1 MNTVKTDMHNCFNVL
16 THETKAQQ
24 NSTVR
29 SDPDQLT
36 IEDSIVQ
43 AYHQISN
50 AVLHTEPAEHSKTI
64 ARLLTT
70 GGPTLKMKSMLRVRV
85 PKRPW
90 AVDFHRRPLSSNPR
104 PYLDLPQDAEDR
116 IIDVTNIA
124 MNMRISSREYAA
136 NNTIKLVGILA
147 HDGPYRDDAEV
158 YSELIGNIF
167 MEDGI
172 QYEVARVMGPR
183 PQDMEAAIREANNR
197 PDVHGI
203 MVYYPIFVRR
213 EQVRGPYKN
222 RLTGVYYKSHD
233 DYLRDLVSAEKD
245 VEGLCQ
251 AYNARWLLRDRIAA
265 DVRDSIDTF
274 PVPCTAL
281 SVVKILDALEERLDG
296 LTISIINRSEIMGR
310 PLAAILSRRGAYV
323 YSIDIDSILQ
333 FRPGG
338 RLRRVTDMTLEKC
351 LQASSIVVSGVPTQA
366 FKLPCHSIM
375 PGSLVVNV
383 SEFENVP
390 LEPILEVPGVRFVPH
405 VGKVTI
411 AALQQ
416 NLINLHRT
424 FN

>member
-1 MNTVKTDMHNCFNVL
+1 MS
-16 THETKAQQ
+16 
-24 NSTVR
+24 ST
-29 SDPDQLT
+29 
-36 IEDSIVQ
+36 
-43 AYHQISN
+43 
-50 AVLHTEPAEHSKTI
+50 
-64 ARLLTT
+64 
-70 GGPTLKMKSMLRVRV
+70 
-85 PKRPW
+85 
-90 AVDFHRRPLSSNPR
+90 PR
-104 PYLDLPQDAEDR
+104 PYSDLPQDAEDR

-124 MNMRISSREYAA
+124 MDMRITSRAYAA
-136 NNTIKLVGILA
+136 KNTMKLVGILA
-147 HDGPYRDDAEV
+147 HDGPHRDDAEV
-158 YSELIGNIF
+158 YSELIGNVF
-167 MEDGI
+167 MEDGM

-183 PQDMEAAIREANNR
+183 PQDMEAAIQEANMQ

-213 EQVRGPYKN
+213 QQVRGPYKN
-222 RLTGVYYKSHD
+222 RLTGVYYKSDD
-233 DYLRDLVSAEKD
+233 DYLRDLVSVEKD

-251 AYNARWLLRDRIAA
+251 AYNSRWLPRDRVAA
-265 DVRDSIDTF
+265 DVRDEIDTF

-281 SVVKILDALEERLDG
+281 SVLKILESLEDSLAG

-310 PLAAILSRRGAYV
+310 PLAAILSNRGAFV
-323 YSIDIDSILQ
+323 YSIDIDSIIQ

-390 LEPILEVPGVRFVPH
+390 LEPILDIPGVRFVPH

-416 NLINLHRT
+416 NLIQLHKK
-424 FN
+424 FS

>member
-1 MNTVKTDMHNCFNVL
+1 
-16 THETKAQQ
+16 
-24 NSTVR
+24 
-29 SDPDQLT
+29 
-36 IEDSIVQ
+36 
-43 AYHQISN
+43 
-50 AVLHTEPAEHSKTI
+50 
-64 ARLLTT
+64 
-70 GGPTLKMKSMLRVRV
+70 MKSIRKFLAPRRHRTVV
-85 PKRPW
+85 
-90 AVDFHRRPLSSNPR
+90 FHGRSMSSTPR
-104 PYLDLPQDAEDR
+104 PYLDLPQNADYR
-116 IIDVTNIA
+116 IIDVSNIA
-124 MNMRISSREYAA
+124 RDMRSFSREYAA
-136 NNTIKLVGILA
+136 KNTMKLVGILA

-183 PQDMEAAIREANNR
+183 PQDMEAAILEANNR

-213 EQVRGPYKN
+213 DQVRGPYKN
-222 RLTGVYYKSHD
+222 KLTGVYYKSHD

-251 AYNARWLLRDRIAA
+251 AYNARWLPRHRLTA
-265 DVRDSIDTF
+265 DVRDTIDAF

-310 PLAAILSRRGAYV
+310 PLASILSSRGAYV

-351 LQASSIVVSGVPTQA
+351 LSSSSIVVSGVPTQA
-366 FKLPCHSIM
+366 FKLPCHSIT

-416 NLINLHRT
+416 NLIHLHKKLH
-424 FN
+424 